1 MAKCAVHVKVLPQE
15 DAKVT
20 VHEQQAVKVNVGGTV
35 IVQHGIP
42 VYDGTYTVVP
52 LADAQTV
59 LETAEKFLKDN
70 IVVKKIPY
78 YETSNDKG
86 GNTVYIGS
94 EVMINGEQ

>member
-42 VYDGTYTVVP
+42 VYGGTYTVVP

-59 LETAEKFLKDN
+59 LETAEKLLLED
-70 IVVKKIPY
+70 ITVTKIPY
-78 YETSNDKG
+78 HEVSNNEG
-86 GNTVYIGS
+86 GSTVYIGS
-94 EVMINGEQ
+94 EVEINGEQ